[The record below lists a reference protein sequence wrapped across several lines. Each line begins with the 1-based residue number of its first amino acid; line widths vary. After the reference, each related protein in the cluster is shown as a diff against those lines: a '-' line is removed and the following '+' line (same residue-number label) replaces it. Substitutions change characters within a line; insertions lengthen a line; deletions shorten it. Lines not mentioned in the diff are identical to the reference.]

1 MPRAAFPRLLIM
13 LAGLF
18 GAPAAWAMSSPVIV
32 GLNADLSRE
41 YAQAGEAIRRG
52 MVLAAE
58 EINEAGGVLGRRLII
73 LVRDHAGNRTRGA
86 DNIKAFAAVENLVAV
101 MGAPQTPGSGP
112 GRKDGSTPEII
123 YLDPWGAGG
132 SLLPEG
138 HDPRFTFQLAPGA
151 EIAGRSLAEFALA
164 RGFRKPGLLVDEAD
178 WGGSI
183 EKAIVAALASR
194 GIKPAAVQRIAPRE
208 TDMGVVFG
216 ALLDAG
222 ADAFIVV
229 GGASTGAQIART
241 MAVLRPEERRPVIA
255 HWNITG
261 GGLFKQAGGSL
272 AKIDLTFLQTFSF
285 LDPPSPAR
293 AARLAQA
300 YCDRFRRC
308 KSARDIFV
316 PMATAHAYDLT
327 HMLARAIEQAGSAER
342 PRVRAALEAI
352 RRHRGLVRD
361 YAAPFSAGRHEALGG
376 ADLRLARY
384 AKDGA
389 IVLAPRG
396 RRNRAGNLAE
406 RPNRK
411 SR

>member
-18 GAPAAWAMSSPVIV
+18 GASVAWAASGPVIV
-32 GLNADLSRE
+32 GLDADLSRE
-41 YAQAGEAIRRG
+41 YAQAGDAIRRG
-52 MVLAAE
+52 MVLAAK

-73 LVRDHAGNRTRGA
+73 LVRDHAGNHARSA
-86 DNIKAFAAVENLVAV
+86 ENIKAFAAVENLVAV
-101 MGAPQTPGSGP
+101 MGAPHAPGSGP
-112 GRKDGSTPEII
+112 ERKDGPAPGII
-123 YLDPWGAGG
+123 YLDPWSAGG
-132 SLLPEG
+132 PHLPEG
-138 HDPRFTFQLAPGA
+138 HDPRFTFRLAPGA
-151 EIAGRSLAEFALA
+151 VVAGRSLAEFAMA
-164 RGFRKPGLLVDEAD
+164 RGFRKPGLLIDESA
-178 WGGSI
+178 WGRSV

-194 GIKPAAVQRIAPRE
+194 GLKPAAVHRIAPRE
-208 TDMGVVFG
+208 TDMGQVFG

-229 GGASTGAQIART
+229 GGTSAGMQIART
-241 MAVLRPEERRPVIA
+241 MAVLRPEERRPIIA

-261 GGLFKQAGGSL
+261 GGLYKQAGDSL

-300 YCDRFRRC
+300 YCGRFRRC

-316 PMATAHAYDLT
+316 PMATAHAYDLIR
-327 HMLARAIEQAGSAER
+327 MLARAIEEAGSAER
-342 PRVRAALEAI
+342 PRVRAALEGI

-384 AKDGA
+384 SRDGA
-389 IVLAPRG
+389 IVLEPRG
-396 RRNRAGNLAE
+396 RPSPARNLAE

-411 SR
+411 GR

>member
-1 MPRAAFPRLLIM
+1 MPRAVFPRTLIM
-13 LAGLF
+13 LACLF
-18 GAPAAWAMSSPVIV
+18 GAPTAWAAGDPVIV
-32 GLNADLSRE
+32 GLDADMSRE
-41 YAQAGEAIRRG
+41 YAQAGDAVRRG

-58 EINEAGGVLGRRLII
+58 EINATGGVLGRRLIV
-73 LVRDHAGNRTRGA
+73 LVRDHAGNHARGA
-86 DNIKAFAAVENLVAV
+86 ENIKAFAALQNLVAV
-101 MGAPQTPGSGP
+101 MGAPHAPGSGS
-112 GRKDGSTPEII
+112 GRKDGPTPEII
-123 YLDPWGAGG
+123 YLDPWAAGG
-132 SLLPEG
+132 SHLPES

-151 EIAGRSLAEFALA
+151 VVAGRSLAEFALA
-164 RGFRKPGLLVDEAD
+164 RGFRKPGLLVDESD
-178 WGGSI
+178 WGRSI
-183 EKAIVAALASR
+183 EKAIVAALAAR
-194 GIKPAAVQRIAPRE
+194 GLKPAAVQRITPRE
-208 TDMGVVFG
+208 TDMGQVFG

-229 GGASTGAQIART
+229 GRASEGLEIART

-261 GGLFKQAGGSL
+261 GGLYKQARGSL

-327 HMLARAIEQAGSAER
+327 RMLAQAIEQAGSADR
-342 PRVRAALEAI
+342 SRVRSALEAI
-352 RRHRGLVRD
+352 RLHRGLVRD
-361 YAAPFSAGRHEALGG
+361 YAPPFSAKRHVALG
-376 ADLRLARY
+376 AANLRLARY
-384 AKDGA
+384 ARDGA

-396 RRNRAGNLAE
+396 RRTRTGSLAE
-406 RPNRK
+406 RPSRK
-411 SR
+411 GR